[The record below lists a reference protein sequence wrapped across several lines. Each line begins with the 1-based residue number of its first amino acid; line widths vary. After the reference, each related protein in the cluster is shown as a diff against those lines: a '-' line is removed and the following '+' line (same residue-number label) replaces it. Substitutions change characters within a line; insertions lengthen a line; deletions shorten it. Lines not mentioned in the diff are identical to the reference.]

1 MSDNPAIV
9 ERKFQLLVEETN
21 SNRHKP
27 GQNCNCR
34 FCAFVD
40 EVDQRKKR
48 RKELEEEGPSQPPDA
63 KKQYRI
69 YHFLK
74 AFDHLEYFSRN
85 WQANPI
91 DLVKRG
97 EDIEVLSK
105 KGWGNRFAVTNRI
118 RSYIQAEIG
127 KPQKPEK
134 LADRIIRNS
143 LGLGRQRATKP
154 IDPTDPLGL
163 DEISPE
169 PVITP
174 PPIVPAPKVLKREI
188 FSINLLVKS
197 NKAEANRGGQSSEI
211 SASSSAKLKEE
222 QLVRYKKAF
231 SKIAKI
237 IDTL

>member
-63 KKQYRI
+63 KK
-69 YHFLK
+69 H
-74 AFDHLEYFSRN
+74 RN

-97 EDIEVLSK
+97 EDIE
-105 KGWGNRFAVTNRI
+105 
-118 RSYIQAEIG
+118 AEIG

-134 LADRIIRNS
+134 PADRIIRNS

-174 PPIVPAPKVLKREI
+174 PPIVPAPK
-188 FSINLLVKS
+188 S